1 MANIMNSLKGGGAGK
16 SVIILAALALVV
28 AALVVVFLWGY
39 KPGYQVL
46 YSNLSPSD
54 SGAVIDKLREQ
65 SIPYRVEGSS
75 ISVPAEK
82 VYETRMELAGQGLP
96 QGGGVGF
103 EIFDKTSFGV
113 TQFVQK
119 VNYQRAM
126 QGELSR
132 TISQL
137 ADIESARVHLVIPAR
152 GVFLKDIEG
161 ARASIVVKLR
171 PGRTL
176 SHGNVDA
183 IVHLVANSFENLK
196 TEDVVVVDTAGRMY
210 TRGTKEDDGLMLVAT
225 QLENRV
231 SMEKDLEFRIQ
242 TMLEKAVGSG
252 NVVARVAMIVDTK
265 RIERTEESYDPE
277 SQVVRSEQITK
288 EKSTGGAGAGGVP
301 GVLSNV
307 PGGEGAARAGTPA
320 KRQTQAETINY
331 EINKVVSRVIEP
343 VNTIT
348 SLSVS
353 VLINGSYDVTTDD
366 EGEETREYVPRSAA
380 DIAIFTGMV
389 KGAVGFSEER
399 GDKVS
404 VVNVPFETDF
414 VAPPAEPEGAPMIP
428 PQMLPSL
435 VKYASMAIVSIVAIL
450 FLFRPMIRK
459 LLEDRGPAIGAYPV
473 QASLPGGVAAGS
485 ALEAG
490 FEMPK
495 QDNTMENIK
504 KVVREN
510 PAQTAMVIKNWVK
523 EK

>member
-1 MANIMNSLKGGGAGK
+1 MANMIDSLKGAGSGK
-16 SVIILAALALVV
+16 SIMILAALAMVV
-28 AALVVVFLWGY
+28 AGLAVVFLWGY
-39 KPGYQVL
+39 KPEYQVL
-46 YSNLSPSD
+46 YSRLSPSD

-119 VNYQRAM
+119 VNYKRAL

-137 ADIESARVHLVIPAR
+137 NGIESVRVHLAIPEK
-152 GVFLKDIEG
+152 GVFLQDKKG
-161 ARASIVVKLR
+161 ARASIVVKLK
-171 PGRTL
+171 PGHTL
-176 SHGNVDA
+176 TPGNVNA
-183 IVHLVANSFENLK
+183 IVHLVANSFENLSA
-196 TEDVVVVDTAGRMY
+196 EHVAVVDTQGRMY
-210 TRGTKEDDGLMLVAT
+210 TRGTKEDDGMRLAAT
-225 QLENRV
+225 KLENRV
-231 SMEKDLEFRIQ
+231 TMEKDMESRVQ
-242 TMLEKAVGSG
+242 TMLEKALGDG
-252 NVVARVAMIVDTK
+252 KVVARVSMIVDTK

-277 SQVVRSEQITK
+277 SQVVRSEQINK
-288 EKSTGGAGAGGVP
+288 EKSTGPAGSGGVP

-307 PGGEGAARAGTPA
+307 PGGAGGSQAGMPS

-343 VNTIT
+343 VNTIK

-353 VLINGSYDVTTDD
+353 VLIDGSYDIAVD
-366 EGEETREYVPRSAA
+366 EDGEETRTYVPRSAEE
-380 DIAIFTGMV
+380 IALFTNMV
-389 KGAVGFSEER
+389 KVAVGFSEER

-404 VVNVPFETDF
+404 VVNMPFETDF
-414 VAPPAEPEGAPMIP
+414 VAPPADIEKASLLP
-428 PQMLPSL
+428 PQVLPSII
-435 VKYASMAIVSIVAIL
+435 KYASMAIVSIVSIL

-459 LLEDRGPAIGAYPV
+459 LLEDRGPVMGAYSA
-473 QASLPGGVAAGS
+473 QAGLPAGAGGEP

-490 FEMPK
+490 LEMPK
-495 QDNTMENIK
+495 QDNTMTNIK

-510 PAQTAMVIKNWVK
+510 PTQTAMVIKNWVK